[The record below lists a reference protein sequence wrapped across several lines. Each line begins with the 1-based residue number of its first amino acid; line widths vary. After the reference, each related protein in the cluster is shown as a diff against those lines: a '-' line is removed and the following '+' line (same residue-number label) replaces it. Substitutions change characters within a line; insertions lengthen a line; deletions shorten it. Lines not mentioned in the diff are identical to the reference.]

1 VEPSPREGH
10 SLEPGKEKDDYQNR
24 QETTPGPHPQTTGTR
39 APLKQIQGQLP
50 AEEGYQSWLLN
61 WGAGGRLE
69 ENRGGAPGQRQHGSR
84 ESERSRGR
92 VGVVQVREGQGPK
105 SPKRER
111 GPPPQNPDQQDQS
124 PPQSSSQS
132 GSPQKRAT
140 KVGSSTGGQGATRNR
155 TEGGPQ
161 ANTRTTS
168 IPAQSEDC
176 RMEPHLPSPQE
187 TST

>member
-1 VEPSPREGH
+1 VEPSPHEGH

-39 APLKQIQGQLP
+39 APLKQIQGQHP

-92 VGVVQVREGQGPK
+92 VGVVQVGEGQGPK
-105 SPKRER
+105 SPRRER
-111 GPPPQNPDQQDQS
+111 AHPPEPGPPGPEPPSEQFPERLPAEEGYQSWLLNWGAGSHQEQNGGGAPGQHPDHQ
-124 PPQSSSQS
+124 
-132 GSPQKRAT
+132 
-140 KVGSSTGGQGATRNR
+140 
-155 TEGGPQ
+155 
-161 ANTRTTS
+161 
-168 IPAQSEDC
+168 
-176 RMEPHLPSPQE
+176 HPSPE
-187 TST
+187 